1 MLISA
6 MLLMLQL
13 MLHFL
18 IATPAATFA
27 ALERDGYVLLI
38 DAGST
43 GSRSFVFHI
52 TERYKSSETTELISR
67 VVEPITSTKIKRGIS
82 TFADLESRLLV
93 DHFAPMF
100 LNASRAIP
108 EEKWKTTQVFMKGT
122 AGMRLLSQDQQ
133 NRIWENMLE
142 INDDPRNPFYLTRDN
157 LGTIDGDD
165 EAYYAVLASNYI
177 AKSINGLLLRE
188 EGREM
193 VGALDMGGSST
204 QLIFYVGEESSTK
217 KPQGTC
223 SDTDTPGTQTDE
235 ETPDK
240 DQKPLTQENF
250 WSYSWL
256 NFGVELVR
264 ERVQNLIIRRFI
276 QARNLATS
284 ADETGRAPPTMLQNP
299 CTQSGYVANVEYTGQ
314 YYQEEIAKELP
325 LTFTMRGFGNPT
337 ECRDLISNILWPD
350 GSCTHFSNRND
361 MNVNAKLTETSAF
374 EPCYINNVKNPP
386 VQGHFYGM
394 SVYYFA
400 NDAVRTLG
408 DPSLLD
414 SWPSPTVGE
423 LNHAA
428 DKFCEIPWPGQ
439 PGEYTSEWSKKHAY
453 SGNSQLPHRCF
464 ETLYMSMLLEHG
476 FGFDPEA
483 RHLTLALDMDGHEV
497 EWTLGFTLANVKL
510 QDGD

>member
-1 MLISA
+1 
-6 MLLMLQL
+6 
-13 MLHFL
+13 
-18 IATPAATFA
+18 
-27 ALERDGYVLLI
+27 
-38 DAGST
+38 
-43 GSRSFVFHI
+43 
-52 TERYKSSETTELISR
+52 
-67 VVEPITSTKIKRGIS
+67 
-82 TFADLESRLLV
+82 
-93 DHFAPMF
+93 
-100 LNASRAIP
+100 
-108 EEKWKTTQVFMKGT
+108 
-122 AGMRLLSQDQQ
+122 
-133 NRIWENMLE
+133 
-142 INDDPRNPFYLTRDN
+142 
-157 LGTIDGDD
+157 
-165 EAYYAVLASNYI
+165 
-177 AKSINGLLLRE
+177 
-188 EGREM
+188 
-193 VGALDMGGSST
+193 
-204 QLIFYVGEESSTK
+204 
-217 KPQGTC
+217 
-223 SDTDTPGTQTDE
+223 
-235 ETPDK
+235 
-240 DQKPLTQENF
+240 
-250 WSYSWL
+250 
-256 NFGVELVR
+256 
-264 ERVQNLIIRRFI
+264 
-276 QARNLATS
+276 
-284 ADETGRAPPTMLQNP
+284 
-299 CTQSGYVANVEYTGQ
+299 
-314 YYQEEIAKELP
+314 
-325 LTFTMRGFGNPT
+325 
-337 ECRDLISNILWPD
+337 
-350 GSCTHFSNRND
+350 